1 MRHHLLVLGLLAG
14 LAAPLTAQHPT
25 GRITGRVVSTQ
36 TDEPLPSVQVFLGGG
51 RPGTLTDLDGRY
63 LLLRIPAG
71 THEVVVQLIGYS
83 KKTVT
88 GVQVRPGATTVLDIG
103 VDPQAV
109 ALEEITV
116 SAKRE
121 RGSTAALLSM
131 RQRSATVV
139 DAIGAEQMRSSPD
152 GDAAAALQRVPG
164 VSVVDGKYVYVRGLG
179 DRYGATTLNGAPMPS
194 PEPDKKVVPLD
205 LIPSSLLESIVTAKT
220 YSPDQPG
227 DYAGGL
233 VQINTRRLTNLDIFK
248 VGLGLGWNSRS
259 SLRSGLGYPGGSYD
273 WLGFDDGT
281 RQLPA
286 GVPADRPVFA
296 GVTLSTE
303 EVAELGRAFSGGAW
317 GPGSSGIPLDQSVSL
332 VFGSE
337 VELFGRPLSFLGSA
351 THNTSWTHK
360 DDLVERVFASGG
372 SADPEVDYSGL
383 VTNQSVQSGALLDVS
398 YGLGRTDRLSFSALF
413 NRLVDDEARVL
424 QGYNIDSNTD
434 QRNTRIRYLSRAI
447 VSTKLEGAHEPALL
461 GGASLAWRLGASMA
475 GREEP
480 NTREVLYRRGPQGQF
495 LWDNFIQSG
504 SVFHSEMEDAVLS
517 AAVDLKAPFSLR
529 GLPASLAL
537 GGSADTRTRENYV
550 RRFRFVPM
558 GVIADSVR
566 ALAPDELFAPEH
578 IGPHA
583 FQLQEATFRAD
594 NYDAEQEVAA
604 VYAMMDAEVL
614 PRLRL
619 VGGARI
625 ERAVQEVSPR
635 DLFQADLDPLTPARL
650 DDTDVLP
657 GVNLTYELRN
667 GMNLRAAASQTLAR
681 PQFRELAPFA
691 FADYAGGHLVVGNP
705 GLQRSRIRNYDLR
718 WEWFFRPGALVTTS
732 AFYKRFDRPIEVLV
746 LPSSELLK
754 TWVNAGSATN
764 EGLEL
769 EARAPLGILADALDS
784 FALNLNLTLV
794 RSDVEAGGTARI
806 YTAATGL
813 TEIAVVDVDRPLQG
827 QSPYVINAGLSYGN
841 AALGTAATV
850 LFNRFGRR
858 IDAVGSQV
866 LPDVYEEGRSELDV
880 VVEQR
885 LPRGF
890 TAKLSA
896 SRLLGASV
904 EFTQGGDTLRSWDA
918 GRSVSLSIG
927 WGGDAR

>member
-1 MRHHLLVLGLLAG
+1 MRHRLLALGLLAG
-14 LAAPLTAQHPT
+14 LAAPLAAQEPA

-36 TDEPLPSVQVFLGGG
+36 TGEALSSVQVFLGGG
-51 RPGTLTDLDGRY
+51 SPGMLTDLDGRY
-63 LLLRIPAG
+63 LLLGVPAG
-71 THEVVVQLIGYS
+71 THEVVVQLIGYA

-116 SAKRE
+116 SAERE
-121 RGSTAALLSM
+121 RGSTIALLSE
-131 RQRSATVV
+131 RQRSATVE
-139 DAIGAEQMRSSPD
+139 DAIGAEQIANSPD
-152 GDAAAALQRVPG
+152 GDAAAALKRVPG

-179 DRYGATTLNGAPMPS
+179 DRYGATTLNGAPLPS
-194 PEPDKKVVPLD
+194 PEPDRKVVPLD
-205 LIPSSLLESIVTAKT
+205 LIPASLLESIVTAKT

-233 VQINTRRLTNLDIFK
+233 VQINTRRLTGLDIFK
-248 VGLGLGWNSRS
+248 VGLGVGWNSRAS
-259 SLRSGLGYPGGSYD
+259 FQRGLGYSGGAYD
-273 WLGFDDGT
+273 WLGVDDGS
-281 RQLPA
+281 RRLPA
-286 GVPADRPVFA
+286 AVPADRPVFA

-317 GPGSSGIPLDQSVSL
+317 GPGSSDIPLDQSLSL
-332 VFGSE
+332 AFGSE
-337 VELFGRPLSFLGSA
+337 IELFGRPLSFLGSA
-351 THNTSWTHK
+351 THSTSWTHQE
-360 DDLVERVFASGG
+360 DLVERVFSSGG

-383 VTNQSVQSGALLDVS
+383 VTNHSVQSGGLLDVS
-398 YGLGRTDRLSFSALF
+398 YRLGRTDRVSFSAVL

-424 QGYNIDSNTD
+424 EGYNIDSNTD
-434 QRNTRIRYLSRAI
+434 QRNTRIRYLSRSILSA
-447 VSTKLEGAHEPALL
+447 KLEGAHEPGLL
-461 GGASLAWRLGASMA
+461 GGSSLEWRLGASRA
-475 GREEP
+475 GRDEP
-480 NTREVLYRRGPQGQF
+480 NTREVLYRRGPDGRF

-504 SVFHSEMEDAVLS
+504 SVFHSDMEDAGLS
-517 AAVDLKAPFSLR
+517 AAVNLKVPFSLR

-537 GGSADTRTRENYV
+537 GGSADARARENYV

-566 ALAPDELFAPEH
+566 RLAPDELFAPQH
-578 IGPHA
+578 IGPDA

-594 NYDAEQEVAA
+594 NYDAEQEVTAI
-604 VYAMMDAEVL
+604 YAMMDAEVL

-619 VGGARI
+619 VGGARV

-635 DLFQADLDPLTPARL
+635 DLFQVDLDPLTSARL

-657 GVNLTYELRN
+657 GVNLTYELRD

-681 PQFRELAPFA
+681 PQFRELAPFS

-705 GLQRSRIRNYDLR
+705 GLQRSRIRNYDVR
-718 WEWFFRPGALVTTS
+718 WEWFFQPGALVATS

-746 LPSSELLK
+746 LPSSELMK

-769 EARAPLGILADALDS
+769 EARASLGILADALDS

-806 YTAATGL
+806 YTAASGL
-813 TEIAVVDVDRPLQG
+813 TDIAVVDVERPLQG
-827 QSPYVINAGLSYGN
+827 QSPYVVNAGLSYGN
-841 AALGTAATV
+841 ANMGTTATV

-866 LPDVYEEGRSELDV
+866 LPDVYEEGRSQLDV
-880 VVEQR
+880 VVEQS

-890 TAKLSA
+890 TVKLA
-896 SRLLGASV
+896 GTRLLGSEV